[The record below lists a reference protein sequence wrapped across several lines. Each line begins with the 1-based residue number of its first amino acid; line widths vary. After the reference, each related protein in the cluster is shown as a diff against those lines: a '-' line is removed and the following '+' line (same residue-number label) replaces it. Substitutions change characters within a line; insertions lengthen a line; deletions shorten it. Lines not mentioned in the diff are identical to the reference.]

1 MPLQLP
7 PHHYALIRAL
17 LTAPDGAGAAAAP
30 GAALSFEELAARAGM
45 DQSLV
50 SAAATELAAQGWL
63 ELQAQNY
70 TELKLGEL
78 GTLIG
83 AEEAE
88 LPERRLARV
97 IRGLGGSASIK
108 DLGSNDELSLAG
120 IQAGKFARN
129 LAELG
134 WASFEGGALSLSGEA
149 AGGEPAPTA
158 LETALDELVKLGGK
172 GSFGEP
178 RDSEIAAL
186 ARGRKELLSS
196 AERTRRSVAPAAA
209 RAAELKQMWDAG
221 EITEA
226 REANELT
233 PEMLADGSWRDVQFR
248 AYDVTLAAETPAPG
262 KAHPL
267 VRLIEEVRLAFLEL
281 GFSEASCPMA
291 ETAFWDFDALFQP
304 QDHPAREMQDTFY
317 VGHPASY
324 PLPEAYQMA
333 DGSRLDVVDNVKRAH
348 EDGGDTGGRG
358 WRYQW
363 SEKRASQVVLRTHMT
378 ASSIHALAK
387 ICQRDSGPQNPYKVF
402 SIGRVFRRETVD
414 FKHLP
419 EFTQV
424 DGIIVDQN
432 ASLSS
437 LMGTLRKF
445 YERMG
450 IEDVMLKPDFF
461 PYTEPS
467 VGVLVKW
474 EGRWLE
480 MGGAGIFRPEVT
492 LPLGCTAPVLAW
504 GLGLERL
511 AMLRFGLT
519 AIKDLYLPKLDFLK
533 GARITG

>member
-1 MPLQLP
+1 MPIQLP
-7 PHHYALIRAL
+7 PHQFALLKALIEGKS
-17 LTAPDGAGAAAAP
+17 DGSIEQLAAAA
-30 GAALSFEELAARAGM
+30 GI
-45 DQSLV
+45 DQSLI
-50 SAAATELAAQGWL
+50 SAAATELEAQGL
-63 ELQAQNY
+63 VSLSSSTF

-83 AEEAE
+83 AEEEE
-88 LPERRLARV
+88 LPERKLARV

-108 DLGSNDELSLAG
+108 GLGANEDLALAG
-120 IQAGKFARN
+120 IQAGKFAGN
-129 LAELG
+129 LAKLG
-134 WASFEGGALSLSGEA
+134 WASFEGGALTLLGEA
-149 AGGEPAPTA
+149 ASAEPAPTA
-158 LETALDELVKLGGK
+158 LEVALDELVKLGGK

-178 RDSEIAAL
+178 RDGEIAAL
-186 ARGRKELLSS
+186 AKGRKELLSA
-196 AERTRRSVAPAAA
+196 AERTRRSVKLSAERESEL
-209 RAAELKQMWDAG
+209 RAAHAAG
-221 EITEA
+221 EISER

-233 PEMLADGSWRDVQFR
+233 AEMLADGSWRDVSFR
-248 AYDVTLAAETPAPG
+248 AYDVTLAAEQPVPG
-262 KAHPL
+262 KPHPL
-267 VRLIEEVRLAFLEL
+267 VRLVEEVRLAFLEL
-281 GFSEASCPMA
+281 GFSEASCPMV

-317 VGHPASY
+317 VAHPARY
-324 PLPEAYQMA
+324 ELPEPYALS
-333 DGSRLDVVDNVKRAH
+333 DGTRLDIVDNIRRAH
-348 EDGGDTGGRG
+348 QDGGDTGGRG
-358 WRYQW
+358 WRYSW
-363 SEKRASQVVLRTHMT
+363 SERRASQVVLRTHMT

-387 ICQRDSGPQNPYKVF
+387 ICQADPGPRGSYKVF

-419 EFTQV
+419 EFMQV
-424 DGIIVDQN
+424 DGIIVDPAAN
-432 ASLSS
+432 LSS

-492 LPLGCTAPVLAW
+492 GPLGCSAPVLAW

-519 AIKDLYLPKLDFLK
+519 AIKDLYLPKLDFLR
-533 GARITG
+533 GAKITG